1 MKNVTFRVEDD
12 RLIEKAKLKATSI
25 NRSLNDLFIEWLKNF
40 SNENGENFNY
50 KKYLT
55 KFKHIKIEK
64 KFSRDEM
71 NER

>member
-12 RLIEKAKLKATSI
+12 RLVEKAKLKAISI
-25 NRSLNDLFIEWLKNF
+25 NRSLNDLFVEWLKNF
-40 SNENGENFNY
+40 SNDNNDDFDY
-50 KKYLT
+50 KKYLA

>member
-1 MKNVTFRVEDD
+1 M
-12 RLIEKAKLKATSI
+12 SI
-25 NRSLNDLFIEWLKNF
+25 NRSLNDLFVEWLKNS
-40 SNENGENFNY
+40 SNDNHDDFDY
-50 KKYLT
+50 KKYLA